1 MMTGAPAPAAHT
13 DAELTSLLSL
23 LTSMR
28 PPVRSVAV
36 GHARDGASRAAAQ
49 AFVRAWEALDRDVLT
64 VVDWPEEAASWLR
77 PAQRLTAQAPDAW
90 VLAGAPP
97 GVAHLV
103 RRLRRS
109 CGWDPGRTFG
119 FASLAA
125 PHMVEFV
132 GADALDGMRGA
143 STDGG
148 TWEIGRD

>member
-1 MMTGAPAPAAHT
+1 
-13 DAELTSLLSL
+13 
-23 LTSMR
+23 
-28 PPVRSVAV
+28 V
-36 GHARDGASRAAAQ
+36 GHARDEASRAAAQ
-49 AFVRAWEALDRDVLT
+49 AFIRGWEALDRDVLT
-64 VVDWPEEAASWLR
+64 VVDWPEEAASCLR

-109 CGWDPGRTFG
+109 CCWDPGRTVG

-132 GADALDGMRGA
+132 GADALDGLRGGA
-143 STDGG
+143 ILTA
-148 TWEIGRD
+148 IGVR